1 MTDLT
6 LYTQFANSANKL
18 TDLHDSVLSLYDAMM
33 NDGSITDQSV
43 MRELAQLRAKTDITL
58 KDIN

>member
-1 MTDLT
+1 M
-6 LYTQFANSANKL
+6 A
-18 TDLHDSVLSLYDAMM
+18 DLHLFSQFDTSVDKLADFKDSILPLYDAMM
-33 NDGSITDQSV
+33 NEGSITDQSV